1 MRALRIVA
9 RRALAAL
16 PTVLIVTLGAY
27 LLVESAPGDAADA
40 YLAQTG
46 GDAGFAAELR
56 EPFGLAGSTPERLMR
71 FYAGRLHG
79 DLGASAVFGRPV
91 VAVIL
96 ERLPTTLLLM
106 GCAAAFTAGIGT
118 LLGLAAGARPGSWRD
133 HAVTLGTLALPSM
146 PNFWLALLLIL
157 TFGVR
162 LARLPR
168 GRAALRTAPSCGAP
182 SHARPCRR
190 SSFSW
195 ASRPALCS
203 GAAS

>member
-16 PTVLIVTLGAY
+16 PTVLIVTLGAF
-27 LLVESAPGDAADA
+27 LLLESAPGDAADA

-56 EPFGLAGSTPERLMR
+56 QRFGLGGSTPERLMR
-71 FYAGRLHG
+71 FYAGLLHG
-79 DLGASAVFGRPV
+79 DLGPSAVFGRPV

-118 LLGLAAGARPGSWRD
+118 LLGLIF
-133 HAVTLGTLALPSM
+133 VTMQSLAFATLAAQ
-146 PNFWLALLLIL
+146 F
-157 TFGVR
+157 
-162 LARLPR
+162 
-168 GRAALRTAPSCGAP
+168 RTA
-182 SHARPCRR
+182 
-190 SSFSW
+190 
-195 ASRPALCS
+195 
-203 GAAS
+203 AASLLNLSRKRGIERPHRTKDVTRRYLRYPATLPQQPGRG